1 MAKNKK
7 KMNEAIMWLVA
18 ALAIAGVA
26 YGVVFLLTGGSCSKA
41 DCSKALWKA
50 GCEKRCGKKEKYNLL
65 GNEKQVFVRPGT
77 GADAGKFV
85 PANWAANECGTW
97 LVLQGNLNE
106 HGHCA

>member
-50 GCEKRCGKKEKYNLL
+50 GCKKRCGKKEKYLL
-65 GNEKQVFVRPGT
+65 GNEKQDSFQQT
-77 GADAGKFV
+77 GQTTVALGWFFKEPTLEKMV
-85 PANWAANECGTW
+85 IAAAIRYSIYI
-97 LVLQGNLNE
+97 LYFR
-106 HGHCA
+106 

>member
-7 KMNEAIMWLVA
+7 KINEAIMWLVA

-50 GCEKRCGKKEKYNLL
+50 GCEKRCGKKEKYQYLL
-65 GNEKQVFVRPGT
+65 GNEKPVFVKPGT

-85 PANWAANECGTW
+85 EAN
-97 LVLQGNLNE
+97 
-106 HGHCA
+106 

>member
-50 GCEKRCGKKEKYNLL
+50 GCKKRCGKKEKYLL
-65 GNEKQVFVRPGT
+65 GNEKQVFVKPGT
-77 GADAGKFV
+77 GADEGKFV
-85 PANWAANECGTW
+85 PATWPDECGTW
-97 LVLQGNLNE
+97 MVLQGNVGAN
-106 HGHCA
+106 GHCAN